1 MFKIGEFSR
10 LAQVSTRMLRH
21 YDQIGLL
28 KPGSTDE
35 WTGYRYYAIEQLP
48 RLHRIIA
55 LKELGFS
62 LEQVSDLLRDDDLP
76 PEQLRGMLKMRQAAL
91 QRELDAGQ
99 RQLAQ
104 IEARLQQIERDG
116 HPPQYEVVIKRLD
129 ALPIA
134 SVRQVVPHVSEM
146 DTYCRLMF
154 GQLYDALAIA
164 GVKPAEPELTI
175 YHAAEYHEEDL
186 DVETAVA
193 VAPDAVAKSLRPQT
207 LQLRQL
213 PEVDLAAALLY
224 EGPFREVQG
233 AVLDLLRWVGMNGH
247 VPAGPLRELHLSGP
261 AHPDGQLDESPF
273 LELQLPIAPAAA

>member
-62 LEQVSDLLRDDDLP
+62 LEQVADLLREDNLP

-104 IEARLQQIERDG
+104 IEARLRQIERDG
-116 HPPQYEVVIKRLD
+116 RPPEYEVVIKRLD

-134 SVRQVVPHVSEM
+134 SVRQTVPHISEM
-146 DTYCRLMF
+146 DTYCKLMF
-154 GQLYDALAIA
+154 EQLYRALATA
-164 GVKPAEPELTI
+164 GLQHVEPELTI
-175 YHAAEYHEEDL
+175 YHATEYHEEDL

-193 VAPDAVAKSLRPQT
+193 AAADLLQTDQAQAPM
-207 LQLRQL
+207 QLRLL
-213 PEVDLAAALLY
+213 PNIDVAAALLY
-224 EGPFREVQG
+224 EGPFRGVES
-233 AVLDLLRWVGMNGH
+233 AILDLLRWVGVNGY

-261 AHPDGQLDESPF
+261 AHPQGRLDESPL

>member
-28 KPGSTDE
+28 KPGSTDD

-62 LEQVSDLLRDDDLP
+62 LEQVSTLLREDDLS

-104 IEARLQQIERDG
+104 IELRLQQIEQDG
-116 HPPQYEVVIKRLD
+116 RPPAYEVVIKRLD
-129 ALPIA
+129 ALTIA

-154 GQLYDALAIA
+154 GQLYRALAAA
-164 GVKPAEPELTI
+164 GVTPAEPELTI
-175 YHAAEYHEEDL
+175 YHASEYHEEDL
-186 DVETAVA
+186 DVETAVVVGRDVTA
-193 VAPDAVAKSLRPQT
+193 AHSSDRPY
-207 LQLRQL
+207 QLRQL
-213 PEVDLAAALLY
+213 PEAEMAAALLY
-224 EGPFREVQG
+224 EGPFRDVEG
-233 AVLDLLRWVGMNGH
+233 AVLDLLRWIGVNGH

-261 AHPDGQLDESPF
+261 AHPGGELDESPL
-273 LELQLPIAPAAA
+273 LELQIPIAPATA